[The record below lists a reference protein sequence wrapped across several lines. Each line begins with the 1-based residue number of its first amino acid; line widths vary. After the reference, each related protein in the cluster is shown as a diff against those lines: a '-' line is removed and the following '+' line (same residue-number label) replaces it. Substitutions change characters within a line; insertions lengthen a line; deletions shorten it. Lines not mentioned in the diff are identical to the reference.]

1 MKKRVPLLILSTLFL
16 TSCSLPDFLES
27 FLPTKETVFSEEE
40 KKTETEETNETSV
53 TTEEVL
59 TETVPELETE
69 PQTEYFPDPYTNV
82 DESEFYR
89 NYTPATSYLDSY
101 YRTQHHLMSGSIE
114 DQKQR
119 PTIAENQPKDGDKYV
134 ANSKDGTSKDGL
146 SYDIVD
152 TSGKVVN
159 TIYKGGAY
167 VTLEE
172 VAAYLYAFGEI
183 PANYVTNKSTKPTE
197 SPWGKYLR
205 LNHSYFTCD
214 TTKYKYEPD
223 LPDTS
228 SKRYYEIDVGTT
240 GSFEYST
247 ARVGEYNNGKNIT
260 RGASRLVYTRT
271 YNGGSHIDNPF
282 DRYVFYTFNHYN
294 DFQQYLNYQG
304 GWGEWF
310 GNIAGGGSMDNN
322 TGIYKT
328 AYPEVSYR
336 DFTVN

>member
-27 FLPTKETVFSEEE
+27 FLPTKETIFSEEE
-40 KKTETEETNETSV
+40 KKTEAEETNETSV

-59 TETVPELETE
+59 TETVSELETE

-167 VTLEE
+167 VILEE

-247 ARVGEYNNGKNIT
+247 ARVGEYNNGKSIT
-260 RGASRLVYTRT
+260 RGAVSITEEVISIILLTAMFSTRLTTTTTSSSILTTKADGVSGLETSPVEVLWITTLVSTRLLIRK
-271 YNGGSHIDNPF
+271 SLIEIS
-282 DRYVFYTFNHYN
+282 
-294 DFQQYLNYQG
+294 Q
-304 GWGEWF
+304 
-310 GNIAGGGSMDNN
+310 
-322 TGIYKT
+322 
-328 AYPEVSYR
+328 
-336 DFTVN
+336 